1 MVRLVALAVFS
12 LALAGAPFAAE
23 AQQPA
28 TKIPRIGVLASIR
41 SPATDAF
48 EQGLRERGWVDG
60 KTVAIDWRLVEGRF
74 ERLPEFAAALA
85 ASKPDVILAAA
96 FVYATAASRATRT
109 IPIVFALIPDP
120 VAAGFVASL
129 ARPGGNMTGLAS
141 LGTDLAFK
149 RLELLTQVVPGQRRI
164 GVLTSTP
171 TPTSDEIQRRVEAAG
186 RSLGLDLLVVKAES
200 PGDLEEAFAAMAKDR
215 VSAVLEFPTN
225 PMFYAERS
233 RIVRLAARHR
243 LPAIYE
249 SREYVDVGG
258 LMSYAANYPD
268 LMRRSAYHV
277 DRILKGAKPADLPVE
292 QPTKFELVINMRTAK
307 ALGLTI
313 PPAVLARADQVI
325 E

>member
-1 MVRLVALAVFS
+1 MVVTL
-12 LALAGAPFAAE
+12 
-23 AQQPA
+23 
-28 TKIPRIGVLASIR
+28 
-41 SPATDAF
+41 
-48 EQGLRERGWVDG
+48 
-60 KTVAIDWRLVEGRF
+60 
-74 ERLPEFAAALA
+74 
-85 ASKPDVILAAA
+85 
-96 FVYATAASRATRT
+96 
-109 IPIVFALIPDP
+109 
-120 VAAGFVASL
+120 
-129 ARPGGNMTGLAS
+129 
-141 LGTDLAFK
+141 K

-171 TPTSDEIQRRVEAAG
+171 TPTSDEIQRRVKAAG

-292 QPTKFELVINMRTAK
+292 QPTKFELVINMRAAK